1 MKVIRFKKNKSK
13 TSSFNNSIKN
23 QNRITPNKNSIALS
37 SNESNNCNNKKVRF
51 VTYLCNKKK
60 KSKFFVNEAYYSRK
74 LKSIFNVSTN

>member
-23 QNRITPNKNSIALS
+23 QNRMTPNKNSTPSLS
-37 SNESNNCNNKKVRF
+37 NGNNNCNNKKVHF

-60 KSKFFVNEAYYSRK
+60 KIKINF
-74 LKSIFNVSTN
+74 